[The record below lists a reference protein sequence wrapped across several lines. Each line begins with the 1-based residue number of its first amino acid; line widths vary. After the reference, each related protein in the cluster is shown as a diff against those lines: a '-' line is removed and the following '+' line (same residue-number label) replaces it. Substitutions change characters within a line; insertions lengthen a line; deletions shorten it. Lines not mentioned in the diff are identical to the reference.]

1 MIKQGQKMQEKLR
14 QIPSVS
20 AVLSDTRISELMTEY
35 STAAITDL
43 VREKLSQVR
52 SAVVV
57 ESEVPTISQ
66 ISDHVSAH
74 IEKNWANWPTNV
86 INATGVVIHTNLG
99 RAPLSTESMQATID
113 SSRTYSDL
121 ELELDSGKRGSRQ
134 ARISQLLSTLTG
146 AEAGLVV
153 NNNAAALILGLS
165 ALALGKEV
173 IVSRSEAVE
182 IGGGFR
188 IPDVLKQSGATL
200 VEVGTTNRTYV
211 TDYEKELNEATGA
224 ILSIHASNFK
234 IIGFTANPSITELSI
249 LGTESGV
256 PVLHDVGSGSLLDPT
271 KYGLAPEPL
280 PQESIGAGADLCF
293 FSGDKLLGGPQ
304 AGIIV
309 GRKTYIEQ
317 LSSHPL
323 ARAFRIDKMNLAALT
338 ATLIHYLKEEAQNK
352 IPVWQMISAEL
363 EGLRRRAD
371 KLAITI
377 PSSDLYSV
385 KVIPTKSTI
394 GGGSLPGETMD
405 SYGIQVKVNNPEKF
419 ARKIRTSVT
428 PVIPRIEKDVVI
440 FDLRTI
446 LQIEDEAL
454 IASITHAL
462 QN

>member
-1 MIKQGQKMQEKLR
+1 M
-14 QIPSVS
+14 
-20 AVLSDTRISELMTEY
+20 AEY

-52 SAVVV
+52 SAVVD

-165 ALALGKEV
+165 TLALEKEV

-211 TDYEKELNEATGA
+211 TDYEKELNEKTGA

-249 LGTESGV
+249 LGTENGV
-256 PVLHDVGSGSLLDPT
+256 PVLHDVGSGALLDPT
-271 KYGLAPEPL
+271 KYGLAPAPM
-280 PQESIGAGADLCF
+280 
-293 FSGDKLLGGPQ
+293 
-304 AGIIV
+304 
-309 GRKTYIEQ
+309 
-317 LSSHPL
+317 LS
-323 ARAFRIDKMNLAALT
+323 
-338 ATLIHYLKEEAQNK
+338 
-352 IPVWQMISAEL
+352 
-363 EGLRRRAD
+363 
-371 KLAITI
+371 
-377 PSSDLYSV
+377 
-385 KVIPTKSTI
+385 
-394 GGGSLPGETMD
+394 
-405 SYGIQVKVNNPEKF
+405 
-419 ARKIRTSVT
+419 
-428 PVIPRIEKDVVI
+428 
-440 FDLRTI
+440 
-446 LQIEDEAL
+446 
-454 IASITHAL
+454 
-462 QN
+462 